1 MSVSR
6 RQSGSQAEIWLPT
19 DINRDLGLFLMF
31 LGVVGVVPLQYLLA
45 QTLPVEAGAIAGLV
59 VAVFGFLLVRFSRK
73 RFLVSANEVV
83 LREGLFK
90 RPLRYRWESQPAIKL
105 RSQEEERSGKVR
117 EYWLVYLVD
126 GKRQYA
132 LDHRAGNQI
141 ESRSLAEAL
150 AKAINCPVIERTDSG
165 EITIPRDELDVP
177 FRDRVKTHAVL
188 LGPEVERPE
197 NCSVALEETE
207 AEQRYSWRLMNPGL
221 LAELTWVFVGLMLL
235 AMLPLF
241 PGYEPAEDGSPR
253 RQGMQLSFADLALK
267 EHDFTYFYT
276 VGGLAAV
283 TLFVA
288 FGYSKR
294 LTVNRDE
301 VRLTDRLY
309 GVVVIRRII
318 KANVLEEIWVRNSS
332 RGAHLQFISDEV
344 VISGRTSSLQV
355 AGWIA
360 SRVRRFYAT

>member
-6 RQSGSQAEIWLPT
+6 RQSGGQAEIWLPT
-19 DINRDLGLFLMF
+19 DVNRDLGLFLMF
-31 LGVVGVVPLQYLLA
+31 LGAVGVLPLQYLLA
-45 QTLPVEAGAIAGLV
+45 QSLPVETGAIVGLV

-73 RFLVSANEVV
+73 RFLVSSNEVV

-90 RPLRYRWESQPAIKL
+90 RPLRYRWENQPAIKL
-105 RSQEEERSGKVR
+105 RAQEEERGGKVR
-117 EYWLVYLVD
+117 EFWLVYLVD

-165 EITIPRDELDVP
+165 DLTIPREQLDAP
-177 FRDRVKTHAVL
+177 FRDRVKSHPSL
-188 LGPEVERPE
+188 LGPEVDKPE
-197 NCSVALEETE
+197 NCTVVLEESE
-207 AEQRYSWRLMNPGL
+207 KEQRYSWRLMNPGL
-221 LAELTWVFVGLMLL
+221 MAELGWVVAGLLLL
-235 AMLPLF
+235 AFIPLF
-241 PGYEPAEDGSPR
+241 PGYEPADDGSPR
-253 RQGMQLSFADLALK
+253 RQGMQLSFMDLAVK
-267 EHDFTYFYT
+267 EHNYTYFYT
-276 VGGLAAV
+276 VGGLTVAA
-283 TLFVA
+283 LFVA

-294 LTVNRDE
+294 LTVNHDE

-309 GVVVIRRII
+309 GGVVIRRII

-360 SRVRRFYAT
+360 SRVRRFYS

>member
-1 MSVSR
+1 MSVRR

-19 DINRDLGLFLMF
+19 DVNRDLGLFLMF
-31 LGVVGVVPLQYLLA
+31 LGVVGVVPLQYFLA
-45 QTLPVEAGAIAGLV
+45 QSLPVEAGASAGLL
-59 VAVFGFLLVRFSRK
+59 VAVCGFMLVRFSRK
-73 RFLVSANEVV
+73 RFLVSNNEVL

-90 RPLRYRWESQPAIKL
+90 RPLRYRWESQPAIRL
-105 RSQEEERSGKVR
+105 RSQEEERGGKVR

-150 AKAINCPVIERTDSG
+150 AKAINCPVMEKTDSG
-165 EITIPRDELDVP
+165 EISIPREELDVP
-177 FRDRVKTHAVL
+177 FRDRVKSHPTL
-188 LGPEVERPE
+188 LGPEVDKPE
-197 NCSVALEETE
+197 NCQVEFLESET
-207 AEQRYSWRLMNPGL
+207 EQRYSWRLMNPGL
-221 LAELTWVFVGLMLL
+221 LAEIGWVVLGLLLL
-235 AMLPLF
+235 AMIPLF
-241 PGYEPAEDGSPR
+241 PGYEPADDGTPQ
-253 RQGMQLSFADLALK
+253 RQGMQLSFVDLALK
-267 EHDFTYFYT
+267 EHNYTYFYVIGAVT
-276 VGGLAAV
+276 VV

-294 LTVNRDE
+294 LTVNHDE

-309 GVVVIRRII
+309 GGVVIRRII

-355 AGWIA
+355 ASWIA
-360 SRVRRFYAT
+360 SRVRRFYAI

>member
-19 DINRDLGLFLMF
+19 DVNRDLGVFLMF
-31 LGVVGVVPLQYLLA
+31 VGVVGVVPVQYLIA
-45 QTLPVEAGAIAGLV
+45 QSMPVEVGAIAGLV
-59 VAVFGFLLVRFSRK
+59 VAVLGFLLIRFSRK
-73 RFLVSANEVV
+73 RFLVSSNEVV
-83 LREGLFK
+83 LKEGLFK
-90 RPLRYRWESQPAIKL
+90 RALRYRWEAPPAIKL
-105 RSQEEERSGKVR
+105 RSQEEERGGKVR

-165 EITIPRDELDVP
+165 EISIPREELDVP
-177 FRDRVKTHAVL
+177 FRDRVKSHPVL
-188 LGPEVERPE
+188 LGPEVEKPE
-197 NCSVALEETE
+197 NCTVVLEETD

-221 LAELTWVFVGLMLL
+221 LAELGWVFVGLLLL
-235 AMLPLF
+235 AMIPLF
-241 PGYEPAEDGSPR
+241 PGYEPAEDGSPQ
-253 RQGMQLSFADLALK
+253 RQGMQLSFMDLALK
-267 EHDFTYFYT
+267 EHDYTYFYT
-276 VGGLAAV
+276 IGGLAAL
-283 TLFVA
+283 TLFGA

-294 LTVNRDE
+294 LTVNHDE

-309 GVVVIRRII
+309 GAVVIRRII
-318 KANVLEEIWVRNSS
+318 KTNVLEEIWVRNSS

-355 AGWIA
+355 AAWIA